1 MKAMKICIKNKK
13 LLCIAVMICVLV
25 CNTVF
30 MGLVASAQVGK
41 QSETVVLN
49 GIVTFSGITDEG
61 NAKIMY
67 LVKPENATDE
77 DFEALGELRADSDGS
92 FVIEFG
98 LNTSG
103 TYVLDMMDEKGDT
116 YSETIDY
123 VTASDRQVQLLYDI
137 NLGTTVE
144 VEKALNELNFTY
156 NEIEFNSLSNEG
168 RSWLVKYL
176 QISGPYENMTKVEE
190 EYKIKDALYEI
201 NSAKVAGIKEEIAE
215 HQEFLGLSD
224 NSEINDFVT
233 SSATYHQS
241 ALVSRLHE
249 NPAYTIDLLIS
260 AIIEANDTKKP
271 TTSQGGGGGGGGTS
285 SKNKDTL
292 ISVAPE
298 PEKKTEVIP
307 QEEKT
312 EESKTFADMKDAMWA
327 NDAVEALVQRG
338 VISGDQNGNFRPN
351 DVITRQEFVKMVVTA
366 FGVEMAENNFVFL
379 DVFDSDWY
387 FEYVGAAYHA
397 GIVKG
402 ISQDFF
408 GINKPITRQD
418 ASVILKRAADY
429 VGIVLRNERMYEN
442 FSDNDDISAYAKDSV
457 SALYRSGVV
466 NGMPGGVFMPQN
478 PCTRAEAAQM
488 IYGII

>member
-1 MKAMKICIKNKK
+1 MKTMKICIKNKK

-61 NAKIMY
+61 NTKIMY
-67 LVKPENATDE
+67 LVKPENAPDE
-77 DFEALGELRADSDGS
+77 DFEALGELRSDSDGS

-116 YSETIDY
+116 YSETVDY
-123 VTASDRQVQLLYDI
+123 VTASDRQVQLLDDI
-137 NLGTTVE
+137 NSGTTVE
-144 VEKALNELNFTY
+144 AEKALSELNFAY
-156 NEIEFNSLSNEG
+156 NEIEFNSLSNEEQ
-168 RSWLVKYL
+168 SWIVKYL
-176 QISGPYENMTKVEE
+176 QMSGPYENMTKAEE
-190 EYKIKDALYEI
+190 EYKIKNALYDI
-201 NSAKVAGIKEEIAE
+201 NSAKVAGIREEIAE
-215 HQEFLGLSD
+215 HQEFLGLND
-224 NSEINDFVT
+224 NSEVNNFVK

-241 ALVSRLHE
+241 ALVSNLHK
-249 NPAYTIDLLIS
+249 NPAYTTDLLIS
-260 AIIEANDTKKP
+260 AITEANDTKKP
-271 TTSQGGGGGGGGTS
+271 TSPQGGGGGGGGSS
-285 SKNKDTL
+285 SKYKNTN

-298 PEKKTEVIP
+298 PEKKPEVIP
-307 QEEKT
+307 EGEKT

-402 ISQDFF
+402 ISEDFF

-418 ASVILKRAADY
+418 AAVILKRAADY
-429 VGIVLRNERMYEN
+429 KGIELKNSREYDG
-442 FSDNDDISAYAKDSV
+442 FSDSDDISDYAKESV
-457 SALYRSGVV
+457 DALYRSGVI
-466 NGMPGGVFMPQN
+466 NGMPGGLFMPNN
-478 PCTRAEAAQM
+478 PCTRAETAQM